1 MESRNQN
8 LFKALKL
15 YLLYVLIVLIATP
28 LAVYIIS
35 FLAENYLFGQNV
47 SFESISDS
55 SILDD
60 IILILGNLLIILLFL
75 KKRWTNVN
83 ESCSRTAMAS
93 FDKGLLLWIL
103 ILELSAILPTNL
115 FVGILNLSDFDAATS
130 DSATSM
136 AAVVGICLLAPFAEE
151 LVMRGGV
158 EEHLLQWKHS
168 PALAIVLSSLLWSV
182 LHFSPSLIISAFLSG
197 LLLGWV
203 YYRTRNVLA
212 CFLMHMLN
220 NTASCIGE
228 WLIPDD
234 TTSLDILF
242 QTRVIIITL
251 FGIVLMIASLV
262 NIQKRT
268 SPMA

>member
-1 MESRNQN
+1 M
-8 LFKALKL
+8 
-15 YLLYVLIVLIATP
+15 LIATP

-158 EEHLLQWKHS
+158 EEHLLHRPVSGDAQQETPRARHPVQGTRRMGSHAQVSGQGVHKDKHLQL
-168 PALAIVLSSLLWSV
+168 PKVRW
-182 LHFSPSLIISAFLSG
+182 
-197 LLLGWV
+197 
-203 YYRTRNVLA
+203 
-212 CFLMHMLN
+212 
-220 NTASCIGE
+220 NT
-228 WLIPDD
+228 WNTHPD
-234 TTSLDILF
+234 
-242 QTRVIIITL
+242 
-251 FGIVLMIASLV
+251 
-262 NIQKRT
+262 
-268 SPMA
+268 